1 MVAELCLVLRAACEG
16 ADLKV
21 LFAPVDVILGS
32 SVVEPDL
39 LVAPACAFT
48 ERDLPGAPLL
58 VVEARSPS
66 TAWLDQG
73 RKRAL
78 YEEHGVAHYWLADPS
93 EPSLTVLDLVDGR
106 YVETGHV
113 IGDESIAISAPF
125 AVTLNPATL
134 AGRGA
139 G

>member
-106 YVETGHV
+106 YV
-113 IGDESIAISAPF
+113 
-125 AVTLNPATL
+125 
-134 AGRGA
+134 
-139 G
+139 